1 MNWIFSCQSEG
12 RQNNNGKDCGFK
24 ITKVDDIMA
33 GNTNLI
39 FRLENKHRSVWKY
52 WLRSIIIFGLFL
64 AILIF
69 LSHLTLI
76 FVVKVFQKFFFS
88 SFLNFFKNFFS
99 VELTFPIAPFI
110 IWRSFSVKWFETID
124 SPREPAFRISFCRF
138 SHAEWSTIWSR
149 STLSRILAVFFSIKD
164 VYNI

>member
-1 MNWIFSCQSEG
+1 MSFTERLSVFWFFRVLDFLGFQDKWPQLQFFVNYVIQHNVLQDVIFSRASMNWIFSCQSEG

-110 IWRSFSVKWFETID
+110 I
-124 SPREPAFRISFCRF
+124 
-138 SHAEWSTIWSR
+138 
-149 STLSRILAVFFSIKD
+149 
-164 VYNI
+164 